1 MWNTKCEGKRFKV
14 KQGSDNIKV
23 VQSKVVCSN
32 HKDVREKQVEKCEGG
47 KMFLRLMFTNEIAK
61 KNEQLC

>member
-1 MWNTKCEGKRFKV
+1 MVQN
-14 KQGSDNIKV
+14 KV
-23 VQSKVVCSN
+23 VGSN
-32 HKDVREKQVEKCEGG
+32 HTDIKKAEKHEEG